1 MRRLIRNGVVLL
13 VTCFLITLASP
24 AWAQPHKQSWET
36 WVKRVSSEQVLYTT
50 HAKRLLVDIGDSK
63 AAAIAADAI
72 NISGDSGAIAKL
84 DNSPASALNK
94 MVYGWAVDMEAVAV
108 YAVAYSK
115 AQNQGH
121 LKMVV
126 ASMYSCTAQ
135 QNAITK
141 WYNTFMK
148 THS

>member
-13 VTCFLITLASP
+13 VTCSLTTLASP
-24 AWAQPHKQSWET
+24 AWAQPQKQSWAT
-36 WVKRVSSEQVLYTT
+36 WVKRISSEQVLYTT

-63 AAAIAADAI
+63 ARAIVADAM

-84 DNSPASALNK
+84 NNSPASALNK
-94 MVYGWAVDMEAVAV
+94 MVYAWAVHMEAVAV
-108 YAVAYSK
+108 YALAYSK
-115 AQNQGH
+115 AQTQAH
-121 LKMVV
+121 LKTVV

-141 WYNTFMK
+141 WYNTYTK
-148 THS
+148 NHS